1 MASTSTTQ
9 ILSPQE
15 GYRRWAR
22 SYDTELNP
30 MLSVEKRYLEPMLP
44 LAAGLDVVDLGC
56 GTGRWLQI
64 LRSAAPRSLLGIDSS
79 PDMLRHAKR
88 KLNGTAKLVHA
99 DGSTVSLAPASADL
113 VLGSFLLSYVEDA
126 QRLLANAR
134 VALRENAPLFLTDV
148 HPETIL
154 TLGWKRGVRDESG
167 FQTIRT
173 VERSIDS
180 VISLC
185 DEAGLR
191 LAARLEPDFGEA
203 ERAMFAAAG
212 KAAEF
217 ERAVSYPAI
226 YILELRPKS
235 TIRIEGAA
243 AERESAITSICNAH
257 IAIGPQERVTGTL
270 SISNSRI
277 ESIGG
282 REETANV
289 SIESNSAID
298 LQGFLLLPG
307 LVNAHD
313 HLEFALF
320 PRLGAGEYRNSVEWA
335 DDIHRRE
342 SAVIA
347 MHRQVPKYVRLWWG
361 GIRNLLCGATTVS
374 HHNPYDAL
382 VFDNDFAVRVL
393 REYTWAHSLSMDSEA
408 ALKKKQSPRGL
419 PFLIHLGEGIDK
431 WSKGELDELHR
442 AGALNEDTILV
453 HGLALG
459 KKGRALLRDS
469 GAGLI
474 WCPSSNVFLFGRT
487 LSAQTIESISRL
499 ALGSDSPL
507 TATGD
512 LLDEVR
518 FAFGLTQL
526 SPDTMYHLVTRHATQ
541 LLRLREGQGSL
552 CPGSVADIVAV
563 RDRGRSP
570 AETLTA
576 LSYRDVELVLI
587 GGCVYLAS
595 DEILKRLPEGARAGL
610 QPLTVE
616 DTLRWVRAPL
626 ERLFRETEPHLPE
639 GIFLGGKRV
648 NFGARH

>member
-64 LRSAAPRSLLGIDSS
+64 LRSAAPRSLLGIDST
-79 PDMLRHAKR
+79 PEMLRRAKR
-88 KLNGTAKLVHA
+88 KLNGAARLVHA
-99 DGSTVSLAPASADL
+99 DGSTVPLAPVSADL

-126 QRLLANAR
+126 QHLLANAR

-148 HPETIL
+148 HPETVL

-217 ERAVSYPAI
+217 ERAVGYPAI
-226 YILELRPKS
+226 YILEFRPKS
-235 TIRIEGAA
+235 TIRIESAT

-298 LQGFLLLPG
+298 LQGFLLFPG
-307 LVNAHD
+307 
-313 HLEFALF
+313 
-320 PRLGAGEYRNSVEWA
+320 LGAGEYRNSVEWA

-459 KKGRALLRDS
+459 
-469 GAGLI
+469 
-474 WCPSSNVFLFGRT
+474 
-487 LSAQTIESISRL
+487 
-499 ALGSDSPL
+499 
-507 TATGD
+507 
-512 LLDEVR
+512 
-518 FAFGLTQL
+518 
-526 SPDTMYHLVTRHATQ
+526 
-541 LLRLREGQGSL
+541 
-552 CPGSVADIVAV
+552 
-563 RDRGRSP
+563 
-570 AETLTA
+570 
-576 LSYRDVELVLI
+576 
-587 GGCVYLAS
+587 
-595 DEILKRLPEGARAGL
+595 
-610 QPLTVE
+610 
-616 DTLRWVRAPL
+616 
-626 ERLFRETEPHLPE
+626 
-639 GIFLGGKRV
+639 
-648 NFGARH
+648 

>member
-56 GTGRWLQI
+56 GTGRWLQF

-217 ERAVSYPAI
+217 ERAVGYPAI
-226 YILELRPKS
+226 YILEFRPKS
-235 TIRIEGAA
+235 TIRIESAT
-243 AERESAITSICNAH
+243 AERESAISSICNAH
-257 IAIGPQERVTGTL
+257 IAIGPQERVSGTL

-282 REETANV
+282 REGTANV
-289 SIESNSAID
+289 SIESNSAMD
-298 LQGFLLLPG
+298 LQDFLLLPG

-335 DDIHRRE
+335 EDIHRRE

-347 MHRQVPKYVRLWWG
+347 MHRQVPKEVRLWWG

-374 HHNPYDAL
+374 HHNPL
-382 VFDNDFAVRVL
+382 WPELRREDFPVRVVQ
-393 REYTWAHSLSMDSEA
+393 EYGWGHSL
-408 ALKKKQSPRGL
+408 ALGGDLRVARSATPEGHAFIVHACEGVDEKALEELWGL
-419 PFLIHLGEGIDK
+419 ERLGL
-431 WSKGELDELHR
+431 LD
-442 AGALNEDTILV
+442 ASAVLV
-453 HGLALG
+453 HGLAIDHEG
-459 KKGRALLRDS
+459 VALMRERRTS
-469 GAGLI
+469 LI
-474 WCPSSNVFLFGRT
+474 ACPSSNNFLFGK
-487 LSAQTIESISRL
+487 LPDMS
-499 ALGSDSPL
+499 
-507 TATGD
+507 
-512 LLDEVR
+512 LLCKIDNV
-518 FAFGLTQL
+518 
-526 SPDTMYHLVTRHATQ
+526 
-541 LLRLREGQGSL
+541 
-552 CPGSVADIVAV
+552 
-563 RDRGRSP
+563 
-570 AETLTA
+570 
-576 LSYRDVELVLI
+576 
-587 GGCVYLAS
+587 
-595 DEILKRLPEGARAGL
+595 
-610 QPLTVE
+610 
-616 DTLRWVRAPL
+616 
-626 ERLFRETEPHLPE
+626 
-639 GIFLGGKRV
+639 
-648 NFGARH
+648 

>member
-1 MASTSTTQ
+1 
-9 ILSPQE
+9 
-15 GYRRWAR
+15 
-22 SYDTELNP
+22 
-30 MLSVEKRYLEPMLP
+30 
-44 LAAGLDVVDLGC
+44 
-56 GTGRWLQI
+56 
-64 LRSAAPRSLLGIDSS
+64 
-79 PDMLRHAKR
+79 
-88 KLNGTAKLVHA
+88 
-99 DGSTVSLAPASADL
+99 
-113 VLGSFLLSYVEDA
+113 
-126 QRLLANAR
+126 
-134 VALRENAPLFLTDV
+134 
-148 HPETIL
+148 
-154 TLGWKRGVRDESG
+154 
-167 FQTIRT
+167 
-173 VERSIDS
+173 
-180 VISLC
+180 
-185 DEAGLR
+185 
-191 LAARLEPDFGEA
+191 
-203 ERAMFAAAG
+203 
-212 KAAEF
+212 
-217 ERAVSYPAI
+217 
-226 YILELRPKS
+226 
-235 TIRIEGAA
+235 
-243 AERESAITSICNAH
+243 
-257 IAIGPQERVTGTL
+257 
-270 SISNSRI
+270 
-277 ESIGG
+277 
-282 REETANV
+282 
-289 SIESNSAID
+289 
-298 LQGFLLLPG
+298 
-307 LVNAHD
+307 
-313 HLEFALF
+313 
-320 PRLGAGEYRNSVEWA
+320 
-335 DDIHRRE
+335 
-342 SAVIA
+342 
-347 MHRQVPKYVRLWWG
+347 
-361 GIRNLLCGATTVS
+361 
-374 HHNPYDAL
+374 

-408 ALKKKQSPRGL
+408 ALKKKQLPRGL

-431 WSKGELDELHR
+431 RSEGELDELQR

-487 LSAQTIESISRL
+487 LSAQTIESIPRL

-512 LLDEVR
+512 LLDEMR

-526 SPDTMYHLVTRHATQ
+526 SPDTMYHLVTRHAAQ
-541 LLRLREGQGSL
+541 LLRMREGQGSL

-587 GGCVYLAS
+587 GGRVCLAS